1 MTVSEERGTRARIL
15 EVAEDF
21 LGERGYDGTRLHLI
35 AQRVGIQ
42 KASLFHY
49 FPSKEDLY
57 RAVLDEGFG
66 ETEQTITQVLET
78 QAEPREKI
86 RLLVEKYVDIVA
98 AHPQRTKIF
107 LRQSLGDAPDG
118 PLPITGSQRLLGA
131 VVKFIS
137 DEQQAGAVA
146 SIDPLALV
154 LSVVGMVAFFFTS
167 APALAP
173 AWLGDPWSTSGVKLV
188 KGYVV
193 DVVERCLT
201 GGNQPSAPAKLV
213 LAKG

>member
-1 MTVSEERGTRARIL
+1 MTVGAERGTRERIL

-57 RAVLDEGFG
+57 RAVVDEGLG
-66 ETEQTITQVLET
+66 ETAQTITRVLEMEGDPFDKVR
-78 QAEPREKI
+78 A
-86 RLLVEKYVDIVA
+86 LVEAYVDLVA

-118 PLPITGSQRLLGA
+118 TLPVAGSQRLLDA
-131 VVKFIS
+131 VVTFIRE
-137 DEQQAGAVA
+137 EQHARVFTR
-146 SIDPLALV
+146 IDPVALV
-154 LSVVGMVAFFFTS
+154 LGVIGMVAFFFTS
-167 APALAP
+167 GPALAP
-173 AWLGDPWSTSGVKLV
+173 TWLGNPWSASGIQRVKR
-188 KGYVV
+188 YVI
-193 DVVERCLT
+193 DMVERCLT
-201 GGNQPSAPAKLV
+201 GSGHHRAAAVKI
-213 LAKG
+213 ARG